1 MKNYNKHHL
10 LNFITII
17 MFILTAL
24 FLYFLNTIKIWT
36 YNSCNIIK
44 IDKYKYQVIVDKKSY
59 GLFTDNNYFFYNTKK
74 YTYKITSNEKIDK
87 EISLT
92 LKVDNKISNE
102 RIETIMLPDT
112 KETLFSLIIN
122 NWREKRKN

>member
-1 MKNYNKHHL
+1 
-10 LNFITII
+10 

-122 NWREKRKN
+122 NWREK